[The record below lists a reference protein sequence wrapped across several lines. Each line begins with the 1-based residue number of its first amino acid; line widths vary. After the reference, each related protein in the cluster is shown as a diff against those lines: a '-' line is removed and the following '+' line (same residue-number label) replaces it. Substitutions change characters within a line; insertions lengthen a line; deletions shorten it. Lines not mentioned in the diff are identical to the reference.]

1 MKSVGFYITVC
12 LIMCLVLAI
21 PAGALTLEQ
30 VQASPPQF
38 DVYIYGDGADLSGVT
53 ADGVAATLGGAT
65 LDCTQVSR
73 SEQGIFYIF
82 MLDISG
88 SIPENYFEAAKS
100 AVLATSDKLRE
111 QDRLAVITFGNEVNV
126 ILTGDETSSDVQ
138 SALSGLSAN
147 DSKTMFYTA
156 MDVLIET
163 ATKTSDMRRVAVVM
177 SDGIDDSDAGM
188 TQAELE
194 DELINSGISV
204 YALCI
209 DTSSQTDKFGDFI
222 RLSGGELYT
231 FNPDSAQ
238 SVLDELM
245 TRLGDSLCIRLMTYD
260 AVSPGELTLTVD
272 LGELGSVS
280 TELSPDKWV
289 ADTTQPYISSVL
301 FSIENNSLDV
311 SFSEPVAGADDPGNY
326 TLVSSDGAAVSIAS
340 ASFSGSGK
348 DSVSLCFSE
357 LPPAG
362 NYRLSVTG
370 ITDMSA
376 NANPLHEYS
385 DAVFLATGVQPG
397 EAAAGWLSKDIII
410 YVVVGVGVVALV
422 VFLGFLIT
430 RFNKLASKDK
440 SADRLSDED
449 KKKIKKAEKVVRK
462 EEIFV
467 FTNAQKKTKPTDN
480 SKTDDK

>member
-1 MKSVGFYITVC
+1 
-12 LIMCLVLAI
+12 MCLALAI
-21 PAGALTLEQ
+21 PVGALTLEQ

-53 ADGVAATLGGAT
+53 ADGVTATLGDMS

-100 AVLATSDKLRE
+100 AVLSTCDKLRE
-111 QDRLAVITFGNEVNV
+111 QDRLAVITFGSEVNV
-126 ILTGDETSSDVQ
+126 ILTGDEDLGDVQ
-138 SALSGLSAN
+138 SALSGLSAD

-163 ATKTSDMRRVAVVM
+163 ATKTSDMRRVAVVI

-209 DTSSQTDKFGDFI
+209 DTSSQTDNFGDFI

-238 SVLDELM
+238 SVLDELL

-260 AVSPGELTLTVD
+260 TVSPGELTLTVD
-272 LGELGSVS
+272 LGEIGSVS
-280 TELSPDKWV
+280 TELSSDKWV
-289 ADTTQPYISSVL
+289 ADTTQPYISSVI
-301 FSIENNSLDV
+301 FSIENNSLDIN
-311 SFSEPVAGADDPGNY
+311 FSEPVAGADNPSNY
-326 TLVSSDGAAVSIAS
+326 TLVSGDGTNVSIAS
-340 ASFSGSGK
+340 ANFFGSSK
-348 DSVSLCFSE
+348 NAVSLSFSE

-362 NYRLSVTG
+362 NYRLSVSG

-385 DAVFLATGVQPG
+385 DTVYLATGILPG
-397 EAAAGWLSKDIII
+397 EAASGWLSKDMII
-410 YVVVGVGVVALV
+410 YIVVGVGAVALV
-422 VFLGFLIT
+422 IFLGFLIT
-430 RFNKLASKDK
+430 RFNKLANKNK
-440 SADRLSDED
+440 PADRLNDED
-449 KKKIKKAEKVVRK
+449 KKKIKKAEKAVRK

-467 FTNAQKKTKPTDN
+467 FTNAPKKNAPTDN
-480 SKTDDK
+480 SKSDDH